1 LLSLILSI
9 VALALGPALYRLFRR
24 QEGALAALDGFMF
37 VSMGGLILL
46 ILPETVD
53 HGGWRSLVF
62 VLMGLLGP
70 SLLERNFHR
79 LGQGAHWVA
88 LLLGL
93 IGLCLHA
100 VVDGMALGETPGA
113 HEHGHGHGHGDSF
126 LPLAVMLHRIPVGLT
141 IWWLLRRTLGKG
153 IAISILALMAI
164 STVVGFFLGVHLL
177 DSFTGQG
184 MAWFKAL
191 VAGSLLHVVFHRPHK
206 DVETHA
212 HGLSEAPGW
221 CAGLGGLLGC
231 ALFAFLVGWDGAP
244 AEADK
249 GSLVTTFLSLALA
262 SAPALLIAYVLAGFL
277 GVFLPGSSIRW
288 LGRGPVWNQAIRGV
302 ALGLPLPVCS
312 CGVVPLY
319 RALVQRGAP
328 TTSAMAFLVATPEI
342 GLDAVLLSIPLL
354 GGPFAGLRV
363 VAAAL
368 LALLIGIVVGRLA
381 KPLASTAAEMTVDAP
396 ATASFATRVREGLKL
411 GLGEVVD
418 HTGPWILLGLGVA
431 AAAAPLVEE
440 SWLTETAPSL
450 QVMLFAV
457 VGVPAYVCASGATP
471 LVAVLLF
478 GGVSPGAALAFLLTG
493 PATNITTFGVLAKLH
508 GRFVAV
514 AFSLVMV
521 TASVGLGL
529 VANWVFHDFKP
540 HGVETLHDH
549 SGSTFQQVCLVLL
562 TLVLLASFFRRG
574 PRRFV
579 GVLFNSD
586 DDTSHGAA
594 DGSDDGHDHSHG
606 HG

>member
-1 LLSLILSI
+1 MLSLILSI

-206 DVETHA
+206 DVETHT
-212 HGLSEAPGW
+212 SPAP
-221 CAGLGGLLGC
+221 
-231 ALFAFLVGWDGAP
+231 
-244 AEADK
+244 
-249 GSLVTTFLSLALA
+249 
-262 SAPALLIAYVLAGFL
+262 
-277 GVFLPGSSIRW
+277 R
-288 LGRGPVWNQAIRGV
+288 
-302 ALGLPLPVCS
+302 
-312 CGVVPLY
+312 
-319 RALVQRGAP
+319 
-328 TTSAMAFLVATPEI
+328 
-342 GLDAVLLSIPLL
+342 
-354 GGPFAGLRV
+354 
-363 VAAAL
+363 
-368 LALLIGIVVGRLA
+368 
-381 KPLASTAAEMTVDAP
+381 
-396 ATASFATRVREGLKL
+396 
-411 GLGEVVD
+411 
-418 HTGPWILLGLGVA
+418 
-431 AAAAPLVEE
+431 
-440 SWLTETAPSL
+440 
-450 QVMLFAV
+450 
-457 VGVPAYVCASGATP
+457 
-471 LVAVLLF
+471 
-478 GGVSPGAALAFLLTG
+478 
-493 PATNITTFGVLAKLH
+493 
-508 GRFVAV
+508 
-514 AFSLVMV
+514 
-521 TASVGLGL
+521 
-529 VANWVFHDFKP
+529 
-540 HGVETLHDH
+540 
-549 SGSTFQQVCLVLL
+549 
-562 TLVLLASFFRRG
+562 
-574 PRRFV
+574 
-579 GVLFNSD
+579 
-586 DDTSHGAA
+586 
-594 DGSDDGHDHSHG
+594 
-606 HG
+606 